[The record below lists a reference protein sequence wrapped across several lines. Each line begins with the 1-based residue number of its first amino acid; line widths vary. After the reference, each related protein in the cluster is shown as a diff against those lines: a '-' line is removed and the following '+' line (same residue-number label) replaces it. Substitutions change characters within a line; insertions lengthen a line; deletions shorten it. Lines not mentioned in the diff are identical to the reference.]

1 MIMMVALLTSCGDF
15 DPKGTPEVPD
25 LALASNV
32 TATVKGRSVTLN
44 WQLPSQ
50 AGITGVLVS
59 RNAGTPT
66 TYPAGTTTCT
76 LKGQPTDE
84 PLVFTVKVAY
94 EGGYVSEG
102 TSVQVTVPYVE
113 TKMAYLLLADAPANL
128 PDDDEVAAA
137 QWFAKQQNGEFV
149 KIADL
154 ATLDPEITSVLW
166 IEVDRVGLP
175 VGWQNLPDGLA
186 DDATI
191 AALREYSRNGG
202 SLYLANMA
210 TQLTAPLGFVPDD
223 MAPTLFGN
231 GQGGSGT
238 DVWVINPYLGV
249 DFKDGGDQGYYD
261 RTAHAIY
268 KGLTFEDPNNYG
280 YLNLPLIGPGQRE
293 DHNCMW
299 DCNIYGKGSERDVIR
314 NFEVKT
320 NSLVLA
326 TWGHVRDHCVAGL
339 VDFYANDNHG
349 RCIANGFAAYEWNQN
364 SGANPYQHN
373 VEQLTLNILN
383 YLK

>member
-1 MIMMVALLTSCGDF
+1 MMVALLTSCGDF
-15 DPKGTPEVPD
+15 DPKGAPEVPD

-137 QWFAKQQNGEFV
+137 QWFAKQQ
-149 KIADL
+149 
-154 ATLDPEITSVLW
+154 
-166 IEVDRVGLP
+166 
-175 VGWQNLPDGLA
+175 
-186 DDATI
+186 
-191 AALREYSRNGG
+191 RER
-202 SLYLANMA
+202 
-210 TQLTAPLGFVPDD
+210 F
-223 MAPTLFGN
+223 
-231 GQGGSGT
+231 
-238 DVWVINPYLGV
+238 
-249 DFKDGGDQGYYD
+249 
-261 RTAHAIY
+261 R
-268 KGLTFEDPNNYG
+268 
-280 YLNLPLIGPGQRE
+280 
-293 DHNCMW
+293 
-299 DCNIYGKGSERDVIR
+299 
-314 NFEVKT
+314 
-320 NSLVLA
+320 
-326 TWGHVRDHCVAGL
+326 
-339 VDFYANDNHG
+339 
-349 RCIANGFAAYEWNQN
+349 
-364 SGANPYQHN
+364 
-373 VEQLTLNILN
+373 
-383 YLK
+383 